1 MTDNKEA
8 LGTSQDAQATSE
20 PFPAP
25 PTPEQIAEWEAERE
39 ARSEAELAP
48 YKAFAARQKANTET
62 IAEHDD
68 LMAYKLMKR
77 IIARDVKNGTLNRAA
92 TMDKL
97 DAFLAAD
104 RLTATEYQELVAM
117 MPDE

>member
-1 MTDNKEA
+1 
-8 LGTSQDAQATSE
+8 
-20 PFPAP
+20 
-25 PTPEQIAEWEAERE
+25 
-39 ARSEAELAP
+39 
-48 YKAFAARQKANTET
+48 
-62 IAEHDD
+62 
-68 LMAYKLMKR
+68 MAYKLMKR

-104 RLTATEYQELVAM
+104 RLYQELVAM

>member
-1 MTDNKEA
+1 
-8 LGTSQDAQATSE
+8 
-20 PFPAP
+20 
-25 PTPEQIAEWEAERE
+25 
-39 ARSEAELAP
+39 
-48 YKAFAARQKANTET
+48 
-62 IAEHDD
+62 
-68 LMAYKLMKR
+68 MAYKLMKR

-117 MPDE
+117 MPDEQAHRQYRLFLCREAVQTRPCKIGGNEHDL